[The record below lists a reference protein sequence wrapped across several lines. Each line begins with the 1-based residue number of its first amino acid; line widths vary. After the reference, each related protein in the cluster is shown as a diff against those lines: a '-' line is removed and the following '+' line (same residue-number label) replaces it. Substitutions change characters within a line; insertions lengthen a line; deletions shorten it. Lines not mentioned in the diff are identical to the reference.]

1 MFICHDYP
9 PDNRRPQCEFTI
21 AEQLTSNIHVQE
33 GTAEEK
39 FIALREA
46 RDQQLALPQLL
57 VPSLQTNLRAGQ
69 LPLAEKN
76 GISYIKVPLN
86 FF

>member
-1 MFICHDYP
+1 
-9 PDNRRPQCEFTI
+9 
-21 AEQLTSNIHVQE
+21 
-33 GTAEEK
+33 
-39 FIALREA
+39 
-46 RDQQLALPQLL
+46 LL